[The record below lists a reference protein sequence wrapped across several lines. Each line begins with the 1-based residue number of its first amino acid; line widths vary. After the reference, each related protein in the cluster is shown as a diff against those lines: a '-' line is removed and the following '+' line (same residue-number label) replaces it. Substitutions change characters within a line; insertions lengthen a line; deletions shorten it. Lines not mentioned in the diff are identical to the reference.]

1 MDFYVWLQHICPQAG
16 PAARN
21 AAGVGP
27 VGSRRRDTRGDADS
41 PGCRAC
47 ETRLPTNTK
56 TPASPGDAGAMKTGR
71 CVFPGEA
78 RPASTANRV
87 RTMGCV
93 VPRAV
98 VLIRL
103 TRFRSM
109 LCLGRNLITVFQGV
123 NTFAQLFSTGRHGG
137 MAAARADGG
146 GDASSP
152 EVAGS
157 PCRQPHEKKHR
168 ENASFFCGR
177 RARRAS
183 KRRRRTPSA
192 TIVGGPGGLNAG

>member
-1 MDFYVWLQHICPQAG
+1 MDFYVWLQHICPKAG

-27 VGSRRRDTRGDADS
+27 VGSRRRDTRGEADS
-41 PGCRAC
+41 PGDRAC

-56 TPASPGDAGAMKTGR
+56 TPASLGDAGVLDRVR

-78 RPASTANRV
+78 RPASTPIRV
-87 RTMGCV
+87 TMVCV
-93 VPRAV
+93 VSRAV

-123 NTFAQLFSTGRHGG
+123 NTWPQLFFIPP
-137 MAAARADGG
+137 AACVG
-146 GDASSP
+146 GDR
-152 EVAGS
+152 
-157 PCRQPHEKKHR
+157 C
-168 ENASFFCGR
+168 
-177 RARRAS
+177 
-183 KRRRRTPSA
+183 RRTPPTAVDVVVHRASEKHA
-192 TIVGGPGGLNAG
+192 

>member
-1 MDFYVWLQHICPQAG
+1 MDGYVWLQHICPEAG

-41 PGCRAC
+41 PGCQVC

-56 TPASPGDAGAMKTGR
+56 TPMSPGDTGALKKGR

-78 RPASTANRV
+78 RPASTVIPV

-93 VPRAV
+93 VFRAV

-103 TRFRSM
+103 TRFRSKR
-109 LCLGRNLITVFQGV
+109 CLGRNLITVFQGV
-123 NTFAQLFSTGRHGG
+123 NTFVQLFFLGHRTGVAMESVCGAG
-137 MAAARADGG
+137 IAP
-146 GDASSP
+146 SP
-152 EVAGS
+152 EVRTGADGHR
-157 PCRQPHEKKHR
+157 PEKKHR
-168 ENASFFCGR
+168 
-177 RARRAS
+177 
-183 KRRRRTPSA
+183 
-192 TIVGGPGGLNAG
+192 

>member
-1 MDFYVWLQHICPQAG
+1 MDFYVWLQHICPKAG

-27 VGSRRRDTRGDADS
+27 VGSRRRDTRGEADS
-41 PGCRAC
+41 PGDRAC

-56 TPASPGDAGAMKTGR
+56 TPASLGDAGVLVRMR

-78 RPASTANRV
+78 RPASTPIRV
-87 RTMGCV
+87 TMGCV
-93 VPRAV
+93 VSRAV

-123 NTFAQLFSTGRHGG
+123 NTCAQLFSFSRPDLIATANTWRTRT
-137 MAAARADGG
+137 AAPCQARFA
-146 GDASSP
+146 AL
-152 EVAGS
+152 
-157 PCRQPHEKKHR
+157 RRTQEKKHR
-168 ENASFFCGR
+168 ENALF
-177 RARRAS
+177 
-183 KRRRRTPSA
+183 
-192 TIVGGPGGLNAG
+192 LHL

>member
-1 MDFYVWLQHICPQAG
+1 MDFYVWLQHICPEAG

-41 PGCRAC
+41 PGGQAC

-56 TPASPGDAGAMKTGR
+56 TPVSPGDTGAMKEVL

-78 RPASTANRV
+78 SPASTAFRV

-93 VPRAV
+93 VSRAF

-123 NTFAQLFSTGRHGG
+123 NTCAQLFSFSRPDLIATANTWRTRT
-137 MAAARADGG
+137 AAPCQARFA
-146 GDASSP
+146 AL
-152 EVAGS
+152 
-157 PCRQPHEKKHR
+157 RRTQEKKHR
-168 ENASFFCGR
+168 ENALFLHRGQ
-177 RARRAS
+177 ARR
-183 KRRRRTPSA
+183 
-192 TIVGGPGGLNAG
+192 

>member
-1 MDFYVWLQHICPQAG
+1 MDFYVWLQHICPEAG

-27 VGSRRRDTRGDADS
+27 VGSRRRYTRGDADS
-41 PGCRAC
+41 PGVRAC

-56 TPASPGDAGAMKTGR
+56 TPVSPGDTGAMKEVL

-78 RPASTANRV
+78 SPASTVIPV

-93 VPRAV
+93 VFRAV

-103 TRFRSM
+103 TRFRRT

-123 NTFAQLFSTGRHGG
+123 NTFAQLFFSGRHGRTVP
-137 MAAARADGG
+137 ASVDG
-146 GDASSP
+146 GDAMPPTGEPDSTDGHAP
-152 EVAGS
+152 
-157 PCRQPHEKKHR
+157 EKKHR
-168 ENASFFCGR
+168 
-177 RARRAS
+177 
-183 KRRRRTPSA
+183 
-192 TIVGGPGGLNAG
+192 

>member
-1 MDFYVWLQHICPQAG
+1 MDFYVWLQHICPEAG

-56 TPASPGDAGAMKTGR
+56 TPVSPGDTGAMKEVL

-78 RPASTANRV
+78 RPASTVIPV

-93 VPRAV
+93 VFRAV

-103 TRFRSM
+103 TRFRRT

-123 NTFAQLFSTGRHGG
+123 NTFAQLFFSGRHGRT
-137 MAAARADGG
+137 APASADGG
-146 GDASSP
+146 NAAPPMGAPDSTDGHAP
-152 EVAGS
+152 
-157 PCRQPHEKKHR
+157 EKKHR
-168 ENASFFCGR
+168 
-177 RARRAS
+177 
-183 KRRRRTPSA
+183 
-192 TIVGGPGGLNAG
+192 

>member
-1 MDFYVWLQHICPQAG
+1 MDFYVWLQHICPEAG

-41 PGCRAC
+41 PGVRAC
-47 ETRLPTNTK
+47 ETRAPTNTK
-56 TPASPGDAGAMKTGR
+56 TPESPGDTGALKRVR

-78 RPASTANRV
+78 RPASTVIPV

-93 VPRAV
+93 VSRAV

-109 LCLGRNLITVFQGV
+109 LCLGRNLITLFSGV
-123 NTFAQLFSTGRHGG
+123 NTFAQLFFAGRRRRSVPEGRGG
-137 MAAARADGG
+137 GGNAAAV
-146 GDASSP
+146 DACGANERHVP
-152 EVAGS
+152 
-157 PCRQPHEKKHR
+157 EKKHR
-168 ENASFFCGR
+168 
-177 RARRAS
+177 
-183 KRRRRTPSA
+183 
-192 TIVGGPGGLNAG
+192 

>member
-1 MDFYVWLQHICPQAG
+1 MDFYVWLQHICPEAG

-41 PGCRAC
+41 PGARAC
-47 ETRLPTNTK
+47 ETRPPTNTK
-56 TPASPGDAGAMKTGR
+56 TPVSPGDTGALKKVR

-78 RPASTANRV
+78 RPASTVIPV

-93 VPRAV
+93 VSRAV

-109 LCLGRNLITVFQGV
+109 LCLGRNLITVFSSV
-123 NTFAQLFSTGRHGG
+123 NTFAQLFFQGRLLPSPPGG
-137 MAAARADGG
+137 HADREAMASMEASDARAGH
-146 GDASSP
+146 
-152 EVAGS
+152 VL
-157 PCRQPHEKKHR
+157 EKKHR
-168 ENASFFCGR
+168 
-177 RARRAS
+177 
-183 KRRRRTPSA
+183 
-192 TIVGGPGGLNAG
+192 

>member
-41 PGCRAC
+41 PGGRAC

-56 TPASPGDAGAMKTGR
+56 TPASAGDAGAMEKGR

-78 RPASTANRV
+78 RPASTAFGV

-123 NTFAQLFSTGRHGG
+123 NTFDRLFLIDRRAHTGSESDD
-137 MAAARADGG
+137 DGG
-146 GDASSP
+146 GAPRSTVTNLRD
-152 EVAGS
+152 
-157 PCRQPHEKKHR
+157 RHRLEKKHR
-168 ENASFFCGR
+168 
-177 RARRAS
+177 
-183 KRRRRTPSA
+183 
-192 TIVGGPGGLNAG
+192 

>member
-1 MDFYVWLQHICPQAG
+1 MDFYVWLQHICPEAG

-56 TPASPGDAGAMKTGR
+56 TPASPGDTGAMKRGW

-78 RPASTANRV
+78 SPASTAFRV

-93 VPRAV
+93 VSRAF

-103 TRFRSM
+103 TRFRSKR
-109 LCLGRNLITVFQGV
+109 CLGRNLITVFQGV
-123 NTFAQLFSTGRHGG
+123 NTFDQLFFPGRHAG
-137 MAAARADGG
+137 AASESG
-146 GDASSP
+146 GD
-152 EVAGS
+152 GS
-157 PCRQPHEKKHR
+157 
-168 ENASFFCGR
+168 G
-177 RARRAS
+177 ARRAS
-183 KRRRRTPSA
+183 TPDLPD
-192 TIVGGPGGLNAG
+192 GHRLEK